1 MKSVE
6 SSGVSGASVATGVWD
21 CTMGGSGKGGVV
33 AAIAP
38 VVTIVVA
45 AAFVAFAT
53 FTLGAI
59 FAPRVPLPLLV
70 ASILGQISILSVL

>member
-1 MKSVE
+1 M
-6 SSGVSGASVATGVWD
+6 D
-21 CTMGGSGKGGVV
+21 GSGKGGVV

-59 FAPRVPLPLLV
+59 FAPQVPLPLLV
-70 ASILGQISILSVL
+70 ASILG